1 MPGADGTLFKFFH
14 GRHKPAHRAT
24 YPFPEKTSRPHPVA
38 FLFPGASM
46 DKKICVVCLSVGKP
60 AMLTAAWVND
70 ELIMAERKHYPERRR
85 AMELELLKDLREK
98 EEKGFLVLV
107 EEENSFITGRIGQ
120 RIRLRDNHTT
130 GRPVLVEAMRIYNE
144 LDRQKAIKRPR
155 QESGKYVLHQSI
167 FDADRDKKGEEF
179 YNINWQ
185 ELETEHVLTLLC
197 CYATEYNNAASA
209 DYIRSMTGE
218 LHKPEEPSLLEPM
231 LNILRG
237 VQQRDEKKVP
247 QGVLTGKGNIL

>member
-1 MPGADGTLFKFFH
+1 
-14 GRHKPAHRAT
+14 
-24 YPFPEKTSRPHPVA
+24 
-38 FLFPGASM
+38 M

-209 DYIRSMTGE
+209 DYIRAMTGE

>member
-1 MPGADGTLFKFFH
+1 
-14 GRHKPAHRAT
+14 
-24 YPFPEKTSRPHPVA
+24 
-38 FLFPGASM
+38 M

-70 ELIMAERKHYPERRR
+70 ELIMAERKNYPERRR
-85 AMELELLKDLREK
+85 AMELELLRDLREK
-98 EEKGFLVLV
+98 EQKGFLVLV
-107 EEENSFITGRIGQ
+107 EEESSFITGRVGQ
-120 RIRLRDNHTT
+120 RIRLRDEHTT

-155 QESGKYVLHQSI
+155 MESGKYILHQSI

-197 CYATEYNNAASA
+197 CYATEYNNAASG
-209 DYIRSMTGE
+209 DFIRAMTDE
-218 LHKPEEPSLLEPM
+218 MYRHQEKSLLDPM
-231 LNILRG
+231 VNIIRG
-237 VQQRDEKKVP
+237 VQRLTEKRVP
-247 QGVLTGKGNIL
+247 HGKLTGKGNIL

>member
-1 MPGADGTLFKFFH
+1 
-14 GRHKPAHRAT
+14 
-24 YPFPEKTSRPHPVA
+24 
-38 FLFPGASM
+38 M

-155 QESGKYVLHQSI
+155 QESGKYILHQSI

-209 DYIRSMTGE
+209 DYIRAMTGE

-237 VQQRDEKKVP
+237 IQQSDEKKVP
-247 QGVLTGKGNIL
+247 QGKLTGKGNIL

>member
-1 MPGADGTLFKFFH
+1 
-14 GRHKPAHRAT
+14 
-24 YPFPEKTSRPHPVA
+24 
-38 FLFPGASM
+38 M

-155 QESGKYVLHQSI
+155 QESGKYILHQSI

-209 DYIRSMTGE
+209 DYIRAMTGE